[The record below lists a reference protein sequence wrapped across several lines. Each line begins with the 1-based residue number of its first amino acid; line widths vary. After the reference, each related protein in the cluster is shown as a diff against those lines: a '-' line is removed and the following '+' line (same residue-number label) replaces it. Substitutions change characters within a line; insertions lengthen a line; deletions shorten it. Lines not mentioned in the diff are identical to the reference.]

1 MTLGSTI
8 KNFVTSLMLSA
19 RIVSPRFTDY
29 KIEQVEY
36 YSEAEGFEDV
46 IRAEV
51 KRIMEEEKSTEGRI
65 EDSEGTGGGLTESG
79 AANMTR
85 KGLNIAQHPEAM
97 VGMGISYLPHAAL
110 VALAIALV
118 PLIIKELKKPGS
130 ALDIRFR
137 RIMIDEFNAFLGR
150 QDQWDTKL
158 GLREV
163 RVQSSAGFLI
173 MNGSAMTENNL
184 RQVREGGTD
193 GDRLA
198 LIGMTDH
205 AKELFR

>member
-1 MTLGSTI
+1 MTLGSAI
-8 KNFVTSLMLSA
+8 KTFVEAMMLSA

-46 IRAEV
+46 IREEV
-51 KRIMEEEKSTEGRI
+51 KRILEEEKSTEDRI
-65 EDSEGTGGGLTESG
+65 EDAEGTAGGLSESG
-79 AANMTR
+79 AAGMTR
-85 KGLNIAQHPEAM
+85 KGLNVAQHPESIIGM
-97 VGMGISYLPHAAL
+97 GVGMIPHAAL

-137 RIMIDEFNAFLGR
+137 RLMLDEFNAFLGR

-193 GDRLA
+193 GNRLA
-198 LIGMTDH
+198 LIDMTDH